1 VGNPFVAG
9 TNGDSMN
16 ILRADFRA
24 IAQAT
29 EDEVRV
35 ENALKFAAGA
45 GEVNK
50 THIAGHFGNRMTI
63 MSMEM
68 RIKKDIKDFIMR
80 LKDAGILRS
89 LVDEVEERID
99 EECVLHFRLD
109 KQKAYE
115 EMLELAH
122 SNDVI
127 DCGIKIAAYPA
138 RRENA
143 VKIAK
148 EIFKGVLNKE

>member
-1 VGNPFVAG
+1 
-9 TNGDSMN
+9 MN

-29 EDEVRV
+29 EDEDCV
-35 ENALKFAAGA
+35 ENALKFVAGA
-45 GEVNK
+45 GEVK
-50 THIAGHFGNRMTI
+50 KHHIDGHFGNRMTI
-63 MSMEM
+63 MSMEV
-68 RIKKDIKDFIMR
+68 RKKKDIKNFILR
-80 LKDAGILRS
+80 LMDAGILHS
-89 LVDEVEERID
+89 LVDEIEERID

-143 VKIAK
+143 VKIAT
-148 EIFKGVLNKE
+148 EIFKAF